1 MRRIGVAM
9 EKFDRI
15 FRCCIRDGVI
25 DFISHRDAAH
35 GNGTI
40 CQRLCH
46 GNNVRL
52 DVEFLCGK
60 SGAHPAKTGDD
71 FVKYQQ

>member
-15 FRCCIRDGVI
+15 FRCRIRNGVI
-25 DFISHRDAAH
+25 DFISHRYAAH
-35 GNGTI
+35 RNGTI

-46 GNNVRL
+46 GNNVWL
-52 DVEFLCGK
+52 DVEFLRGESC
-60 SGAHPAKTGDD
+60 AHPAKPCNDL
-71 FVKYQQ
+71 VKYQQ